1 MTGAFRVPGIR
12 GVALDQV
19 TRENTT
25 LYASDRDMLQFLADE
40 ERRNEAPL
48 ARRPRPPARRDRV
61 RLGGPKRRCVSIS
74 RGVSRVASTA
84 GLASFSGQ
92 VHCIPSIGNPLTSTI
107 RAGYTIGRGT
117 PCGSPTRWASRP
129 RAGIRALRHRL
140 ARSPDRGGR
149 LGRVEGVVQSG
160 LKPGHVLI
168 GLGGLV
174 TSGALGIGLL
184 LFAWRLVVVG
194 SLTRPIALLS
204 PDGYRR
210 LGVLFVALALVMI
223 AGGLLAPFEDWYMA
237 PICPG
242 MIALACFYIAG
253 ALGDT

>member
-1 MTGAFRVPGIR
+1 MARLAGVRLVGP
-12 GVALDQV
+12 VALALV
-19 TRENTT
+19 
-25 LYASDRDMLQFLADE
+25 YALFGIALLGLPIVAGVLA
-40 ERRNEAPL
+40 
-48 ARRPRPPARRDRV
+48 
-61 RLGGPKRRCVSIS
+61 VS
-74 RGVSRVASTA
+74 T
-84 GLASFSGQ
+84 
-92 VHCIPSIGNPLTSTI
+92 
-107 RAGYTIGRGT
+107 
-117 PCGSPTRWASRP
+117 
-129 RAGIRALRHRL
+129 
-140 ARSPDRGGR
+140 
-149 LGRVEGVVQSG
+149 GVVQSG

-174 TSGALGIGLL
+174 KSGALGIGLL